1 MEKETATQVTGC
13 KKCKEGKN
21 KKMSTTQ
28 RWITVL
34 AIYIIASS
42 IYGSVE
48 LVSNIVSLFK

>member
-21 KKMSTTQ
+21 KGMSTTQ
-28 RWITVL
+28 KWITVL
-34 AIYIIASS
+34 AVYIIASS

-48 LVSNIVSLFK
+48 LIRDIVWVFK